1 MSAFP
6 IVPRAGGARVGSS
19 APAGSSFA
27 MPTLDLGK
35 ISFAS
40 MGGSA
45 APVVL
50 PENDDPYDV
59 DSSDE
64 DLDGMEAAVAMHE
77 ARRARREELDAA
89 RSANAAA
96 REAVEREAREAR
108 RAVEALRAQRR
119 RFEDAR
125 RVGVLTTATAADEE
139 MRELDELRA
148 RRERVDARIDALLRD
163 DERRGR
169 EARDDPAAD
178 AKAKTVDEFDDDDA
192 RELPRW
198 KRRREARWA
207 EEARRAAAALEA
219 RDPGET
225 SDAAFARSSSVR
237 RPFEDRTRASPSDVC
252 ARAARA
258 VHADDRDALR
268 AALLESEE
276 CGDAFLPS
284 TGGDDGSNDAL
295 SSGISM
301 APSPGFIEGRRL
313 WVVRARDEVGDT
325 LLHLACALGRRRCAK
340 LLLRGGADV
349 NAKNANGVAPVDRAV
364 ENGEFDVADDLVR
377 WAKKR
382 GLKMGDEE

>member
-6 IVPRAGGARVGSS
+6 IVPRAGGARGGSS
-19 APAGSSFA
+19 APAGSSFV

-139 MRELDELRA
+139 TRELDELRA

-178 AKAKTVDEFDDDDA
+178 AKAKTVDDDDDDA

-219 RDPGET
+219 RDPGGT

-276 CGDAFLPS
+276 CGDAFLSS

-295 SSGISM
+295 SSVTSM
-301 APSPGFIEGRRL
+301 GPPPGFIDGRRL

>member
-19 APAGSSFA
+19 APAGSSFV

-139 MRELDELRA
+139 TRELDELRA

-169 EARDDPAAD
+169 QARDDPAAD
-178 AKAKTVDEFDDDDA
+178 AKAKTVDEFDDDDVC
-192 RELPRW
+192 ELPRW

-219 RDPGET
+219 RDPGGW

-237 RPFEDRTRASPSDVC
+237 SPFEDRTRASPSDVC

-258 VHADDRDALR
+258 VRADDRDALR

-284 TGGDDGSNDAL
+284 TGGDDGSNDVL
-295 SSGISM
+295 SSVTSM
-301 APSPGFIEGRRL
+301 GPPPGFIDGRRL

>member
-6 IVPRAGGARVGSS
+6 IVPRAGGARGGSS
-19 APAGSSFA
+19 APAGPFV

-139 MRELDELRA
+139 TRELDELRA

-169 EARDDPAAD
+169 EARNDPAAD

-219 RDPGET
+219 RDPGGT

-237 RPFEDRTRASPSDVC
+237 SPFEDRTRASPSDVC

-276 CGDAFLPS
+276 CGDAFLSS

-301 APSPGFIEGRRL
+301 APPPGFIDGRRL
-313 WVVRARDEVGDT
+313 WVVWARDEVGDT

>member
-1 MSAFP
+1 MAFSLPYFQQSIGRATLVGSEGLRHIASRSRPSAVPGRRRPPSMSAFP

-19 APAGSSFA
+19 APAGSSFV

-125 RVGVLTTATAADEE
+125 CVGVLTTAKAADEE
-139 MRELDELRA
+139 TRELDELRA

-178 AKAKTVDEFDDDDA
+178 AKAKTVDEFDDVDA

-219 RDPGET
+219 RDPGGT

-237 RPFEDRTRASPSDVC
+237 SPFEDRTRASPSDVC
-252 ARAARA
+252 ARARA
-258 VHADDRDALR
+258 
-268 AALLESEE
+268 
-276 CGDAFLPS
+276 PS
-284 TGGDDGSNDAL
+284 TPTTATRSEPR
-295 SSGISM
+295 SS
-301 APSPGFIEGRRL
+301 R
-313 WVVRARDEVGDT
+313 
-325 LLHLACALGRRRCAK
+325 
-340 LLLRGGADV
+340 
-349 NAKNANGVAPVDRAV
+349 AKNAETPSFLRRVVT
-364 ENGEFDVADDLVR
+364 
-377 WAKKR
+377 
-382 GLKMGDEE
+382 MGQTTPSHR

>member
-6 IVPRAGGARVGSS
+6 IVPRAGGARGGSS
-19 APAGSSFA
+19 APAGPFV

-139 MRELDELRA
+139 TRELDELRA

-169 EARDDPAAD
+169 EARNDPAAD
-178 AKAKTVDEFDDDDA
+178 AKATTVDEFDDDDA

-198 KRRREARWA
+198 QRRREARWA

-219 RDPGET
+219 RDPGGT

-237 RPFEDRTRASPSDVC
+237 RPFEDRTRASPSNVC

-276 CGDAFLPS
+276 CGDAFLSS

-301 APSPGFIEGRRL
+301 APPPGFIDGRRL
-313 WVVRARDEVGDT
+313 WVVWARDEVGDT